1 MNEFIIGILMA
12 GIDSFILPL
21 IKIIKESKLSTKL
34 TNIYML
40 IPTLVYAI
48 QPWIFKY
55 SLNFT
60 SMTIMNLLW
69 DISSDLIV
77 SFIGLFILNESLN
90 RFQIIGVI
98 LAISSIFF
106 FGLGRGNNINI

>member
-1 MNEFIIGILMA
+1 MNEFIIGFIMA
-12 GIDSFILPL
+12 ALDSFILPI
-21 IKIIKESKLSTKL
+21 IKYIKESKFSTQL

-40 IPTLVYAI
+40 FPTLIYAI

-77 SFIGLFILNESLN
+77 TFIGLFVLKETLN

-98 LAISSIFF
+98 LAITSIFF
-106 FGLGRGNNINI
+106 FGMGRGNNINI